1 MEMVQMDDRSR
12 YRSIIAITFMVAVG
26 VLAFLLLLGWSEDWG
41 GEYGLLMLAAA
52 AILVILPLALLLK
65 VRRDVIKGI
74 PLEDERGRAVKEK
87 AGYYTFMAT
96 IYIVLAFLYYDFF
109 FVEVFNTPSLSP
121 TEYFLV
127 LDMVILTVYLA
138 FWWQFSRRGVLSG

>member
-1 MEMVQMDDRSR
+1 MDDRSR

-127 LDMVILTVYLA
+127 LDMVILGVYLA